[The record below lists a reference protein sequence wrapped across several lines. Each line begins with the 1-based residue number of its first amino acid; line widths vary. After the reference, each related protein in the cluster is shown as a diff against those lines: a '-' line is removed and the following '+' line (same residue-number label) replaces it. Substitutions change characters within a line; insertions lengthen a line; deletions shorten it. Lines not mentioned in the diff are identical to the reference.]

1 LRAVLDANVIISGVL
16 APDGTPA
23 RLLAAWRD
31 GAFELI
37 VSPQLLAELRRAFSY
52 PRLHERIDSRE
63 ASDLL
68 DWLTR
73 FAVVSE
79 DAGDAPVRSA
89 DAGDDYLIALAAAN
103 DALLVSGDKHLLAL
117 ADQLPLLSPA
127 RFSELVDSAQRRQP

>member
-1 LRAVLDANVIISGVL
+1 LRAVLDANVIISGTL
-16 APDGTPA
+16 APGGAPA

-37 VSPQLLAELRRAFSY
+37 VSPQLLAELSRALSY
-52 PRLHERIDSRE
+52 PRLRDRIDPRD
-63 ASDLL
+63 ASGLL

-79 DAGDAPVRSA
+79 DAGSAPVNSA

-103 DALLVSGDKHLLAL
+103 DALLVSGDKHLLEL
-117 ADQLPLLSPA
+117 AEQLPILSPA
-127 RFSELVDSAQRRQP
+127 RFLELVGST